1 MKAAM
6 DVRLRRLV
14 EHARAH
20 SPFFTALYRELPAD
34 WTLSDLPL
42 IEPADYWRQCQ
53 PLEDWPVLS
62 GPLAD
67 GHVFKTGGST
77 SDGKLSVFRRD
88 EWQAFVRA
96 FGQGLGRQLLPGD
109 RVANLFFA
117 GDLYTSLLFIHGAL
131 SHSPAPVVE
140 FPFTCNV
147 EDAALADAID
157 TLDINVLAGVPVQLV
172 RFASWLQ
179 QAGRALTGVR
189 CLLYGGESLFAEQLA
204 LLGRVFPNARI
215 GSIGCA
221 SVDAGLIGA
230 AGPDCAQGEHRVF
243 DADTIV
249 EIIDEASGLPI
260 TEPDRKGLL
269 VVSNLQR
276 RLMPVIRY
284 PTGDLA
290 CWREPAGRPERK
302 FALQGRASR
311 GHRVR
316 VCTLS
321 LFPDE
326 LDPLLRGQDGV
337 LAWQL
342 LVGRRDGVD
351 TLSLRVASEYAPA
364 PAAEPLRERL
374 LTAQPALAELCRQG
388 LLRLDVAY
396 CAPEAM
402 LTHPRSGKLMRVVDQ
417 RAYEEVAA

>member
-1 MKAAM
+1 M
-6 DVRLRRLV
+6 
-14 EHARAH
+14 
-20 SPFFTALYRELPAD
+20 
-34 WTLSDLPL
+34 
-42 IEPADYWRQCQ
+42 
-53 PLEDWPVLS
+53 LS

-179 QAGRALTGVR
+179 QAAALTGVR

-230 AGPDCAQGEHRVF
+230 AGRIAPR
-243 DADTIV
+243 
-249 EIIDEASGLPI
+249 AS
-260 TEPDRKGLL
+260 TAC
-269 VVSNLQR
+269 ST
-276 RLMPVIRY
+276 
-284 PTGDLA
+284 PTPSSKSSTRPAACRSRSRTAKA
-290 CWREPAGRPERK
+290 CWWSAICNG
-302 FALQGRASR
+302 G
-311 GHRVR
+311 
-316 VCTLS
+316 
-321 LFPDE
+321 
-326 LDPLLRGQDGV
+326 
-337 LAWQL
+337 
-342 LVGRRDGVD
+342 
-351 TLSLRVASEYAPA
+351 
-364 PAAEPLRERL
+364 
-374 LTAQPALAELCRQG
+374 
-388 LLRLDVAY
+388 
-396 CAPEAM
+396 
-402 LTHPRSGKLMRVVDQ
+402 
-417 RAYEEVAA
+417 